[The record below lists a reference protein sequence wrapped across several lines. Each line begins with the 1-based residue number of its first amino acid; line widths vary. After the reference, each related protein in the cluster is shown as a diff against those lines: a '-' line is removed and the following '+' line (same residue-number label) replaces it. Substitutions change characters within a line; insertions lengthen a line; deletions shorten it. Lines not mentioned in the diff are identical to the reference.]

1 MDHIYYVRC
10 VILRISKTQPLNEI
24 QYLAQNT
31 ISIKPCILWLNMY
44 TQCKMFGIDID
55 TAAAAAVDDDAAI
68 AFAIALTKLLL
79 LPKQAASE
87 KCFVRN
93 LH

>member
-1 MDHIYYVRC
+1 
-10 VILRISKTQPLNEI
+10 
-24 QYLAQNT
+24 
-31 ISIKPCILWLNMY
+31 
-44 TQCKMFGIDID
+44 MFGIDID

>member
-10 VILRISKTQPLNEI
+10 VILQISKTQPLNEI

-31 ISIKPCILWLNMY
+31 ISINPCILWLNMY

-55 TAAAAAVDDDAAI
+55 AAADDDAAT
-68 AFAIALTKLLL
+68 AAIALTKLLL